1 MSNTLLSNELS
12 PTPEKTIVIVRY
24 GELSLKSKG
33 VRERYEQILKNN
45 IEQMLDFYHIPYSKV
60 WRDFGRIFVET
71 KSPEAPEIVAR
82 VFGVVSVS
90 SAYACSSKKE
100 DITSLCATVG
110 EKIIRAGD
118 TFAIRARRA
127 GNHSFTS
134 NEIAAECGDAVWNQL
149 INAGKVPVV
158 DLTNPD
164 KTIFVEVRQT
174 HAYVYFEAVKGPG
187 GFPTGTQGKMAVLL
201 SGGIDSPVAAWLMMK
216 RGIEVIPIFFD
227 NGSYMNSIAFE
238 KAVENAKALFSWA
251 PGRRHKMYRVYHQD
265 YMQQMM
271 QTCHPKNICLMCK
284 RSMFKIAGEIMKKE
298 GACGIITGSSLGQ
311 VASQTSENMMSETY
325 KLCLPLYHPLIAFDK
340 QEIVDIAQKIGTFEN
355 SIRSNGEKECLAVPE
370 KPEVKALLTAAVD
383 EEQRFC
389 FNLEEEIQKA
399 VLNAEIIEI
408 KL

>member
-1 MSNTLLSNELS
+1 MSDTLFPNPS
-12 PTPEKTIVIVRY
+12 PLPEKTVVIVRY

-33 VRERYEQILKNN
+33 VRDRYEQILKNN
-45 IEQMLDFYHIPYSKV
+45 IGQMLDFHHISYSKV

-71 KSPEAPEIVAR
+71 TSPQAPEIIAR

-90 SAYACSSKKE
+90 SAYVCPSKKE
-100 DITSLCATVG
+100 DITSLCAAVG
-110 EKIIRAGD
+110 EKMIQTGD
-118 TFAIRARRA
+118 TFAIRARRS

-134 NEIAAECGDAVWNQL
+134 NDIAAECGDAVWNQL
-149 INAGKVPVV
+149 THVGKIPAV
-158 DLTNPD
+158 DLTHPD

-174 HAYVYFEAVKGPG
+174 SAYVYFEAVKGPG
-187 GFPTGTQGKMAVLL
+187 GFPSGTQGKMTVLL

-216 RGIEVIPIFFD
+216 RGIDIIPIFFD
-227 NGSYMNSIAFE
+227 NGEYMNSIAFE
-238 KAVENAKALFSWA
+238 KAVENAKTLFSWA

-265 YMQQMM
+265 YMKQMM
-271 QTCHPKNICLMCK
+271 QTCRPKNICLMCK

-298 GACGIITGSSLGQ
+298 GAFGIITGSSLGQ

-325 KLCLPLYHPLIAFDK
+325 GLSLPLYHPLIAFDK
-340 QEIVDIAQKIGTFEN
+340 QEIVDMAQKIGTFEN
-355 SIRSNGEKECLAVPE
+355 SIRSNGEKECLAVPQ

-389 FNLEEEIQKA
+389 FNLDDEIQKA